1 MNNYILEYYQG
12 IKDGSIIV
20 GKYIRQWY
28 TYIVK
33 GLKKKSFYFD
43 QKKANKA
50 IKFIE
55 TFCHHH
61 EGELAP
67 NLIELELWQ
76 KAFISVI
83 FGIVDKAGVRQF
95 REVVLIVG
103 RKNGKSLISSAIS
116 EYMAFLDGEYGARI
130 YFCAPK
136 LDQARICYDALF
148 QMLKQEEELAERAKK
163 RRTDIYIESTNT
175 SIQPLAFNAK
185 KSDGLNPHLVVCDE
199 FGAWQGD
206 QGLKQYEV
214 LKSALGARKQ
224 PMILSIST
232 ANYVEGVYDELMK
245 RSTAILNG
253 TSKETRLAPF
263 IYQIDDVTKWN
274 DLNELKKSM
283 PNLNVSVS
291 VDYMIEEIAIA
302 ESSLSKKAEFLTK
315 YANIKQNSA
324 IAWLDAQVIENCVSK
339 PINLEDF
346 KNCYAVMGID
356 LSRTTDLTSCV
367 LVVEKKGIINVVARF
382 YLPTNKIDEAE
393 QREGVPYNI
402 YRQRGFLYP
411 SGDNFIDYKDCF
423 NWARELIEK
432 YKIYVLMVGYDR
444 YSAQYLINDMKEY
457 GFHVDDVYQ
466 GWNLSPVIEETEGLI
481 KDGCI
486 NIGDNDLLKMHF
498 YNSALKVNAENERK
512 QLIKVESRSHIDG
525 MAAFLDAMTVRQ
537 KYWGEIGHQLKN
549 ERR

>member
-95 REVVLIVG
+95 REVVLLVG

-116 EYMAFLDGEYGARI
+116 EYMGFLDGEYGARI

-291 VDYMIEEIAIA
+291 VDYMLEEIAIA

-367 LVVEKKGIINVVARF
+367 LVVQKKGIINVVARF